1 MAHLLGLA
9 QSAFAGSNHTSGHS
23 GGKSN
28 PITLNYWQL
37 FIGYVIYNNM
47 IYLPSIIMF
56 LLQFVNIR
64 YYVINSDRERF
75 RRVCKILEKETYSYS
90 CKHVNGRD
98 IPSGYFIGRNCIGQ
112 FANLNSFNEDDKIYL
127 ICRKDFYKM
136 LTADKSVAFGN
147 TKTELVG
154 ADRGAWMATKA
165 VDGVDTETQSDGS
178 DPEVNTAALLV
189 KKTCSKKTSSEPT
202 VIKKYNRHGRYKNF
216 YYHSMDIDI
225 THINPIGDQL
235 AVRDDI
241 LQIFKKK
248 GRATVFIHGIT
259 LAGKSSIGYLVA
271 KSLKGHF
278 CHSFNPT
285 DPGDNFAN
293 LISEM
298 TNSRDEESTPIVIVL
313 EEANEMIKAAH
324 TKTTLKVDG
333 VPTPVRDKTSW
344 CTFLDDM
351 AFYKDV
357 ILILTSNEPKDDLD
371 ALDPAYLNKGRIHGT
386 FSMMKQLA
394 IEDIN

>member
-1 MAHLLGLA
+1 MAHLLTLA
-9 QSAFAGSNHTSGHS
+9 QSAFAGGNHTAGLSGS
-23 GGKSN
+23 KSS

-75 RRVCKILEKETYSYS
+75 RRVCKILDKETYSYS

-98 IPSGYFIGRNCIGQ
+98 IPSGYFIGRNCVGQ
-112 FANLNSFNEDDKIYL
+112 YANLNSFNEDDKIYL

-136 LTADKSVAFGN
+136 LTADKSVAFGD
-147 TKTELVG
+147 TKTDLSGSDVVG
-154 ADRGAWMATKA
+154 EADAESR
-165 VDGVDTETQSDGS
+165 SDGS
-178 DPEVNTAALLV
+178 ECEANMAMALV
-189 KKTCSKKTSSEPT
+189 KKTSPKKTASEPT

-298 TNSRDEESTPIVIVL
+298 TNSRDEECPPIVIVL

-333 VPTPVRDKTSW
+333 VPTPVRDKTTW

-351 AFYKDV
+351 AFYKNV

-371 ALDPAYLNKGRIHGT
+371 ALDPAYLNKGRVHET

>member
-1 MAHLLGLA
+1 MALLLTLA
-9 QSAFAGSNHTSGHS
+9 QSAFAGGNNSTSGWTS
-23 GGKSN
+23 ATKSS

-75 RRVCKILEKETYSYS
+75 RRVCKILDKETYSYS

-98 IPSGYFIGRNCIGQ
+98 IPSGYFIGRNCVGQ
-112 FANLNSFNEDDKIYL
+112 YANLNSFNEDDKIYL

-136 LTADKSVAFGN
+136 LTADKSVAFGD
-147 TKTELVG
+147 TKTDLSGSDVVG
-154 ADRGAWMATKA
+154 EADAESR
-165 VDGVDTETQSDGS
+165 SDGS
-178 DPEVNTAALLV
+178 ECEANMAMALV
-189 KKTCSKKTSSEPT
+189 KKTSPKKTASEPT

-298 TNSRDEESTPIVIVL
+298 TNSRDEECPPIVIVL

-333 VPTPVRDKTSW
+333 VPTPVRDKTTW

-351 AFYKDV
+351 AFYKNV

-371 ALDPAYLNKGRIHGT
+371 ALDPAYLNKGRVHET